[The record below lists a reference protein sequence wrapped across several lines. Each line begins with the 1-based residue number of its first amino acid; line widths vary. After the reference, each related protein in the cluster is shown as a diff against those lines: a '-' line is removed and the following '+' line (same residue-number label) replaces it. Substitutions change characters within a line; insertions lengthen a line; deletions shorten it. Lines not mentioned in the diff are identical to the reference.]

1 MQSNNAIT
9 KILQMKQELTK
20 PVTITIKK
28 SLQDFAR
35 EQSKEM
41 YDYKKGNISGYISK
55 LIENDKNE
63 KK

>member
-1 MQSNNAIT
+1 
-9 KILQMKQELTK
+9 MKQELTK